1 MWIEVLPQLLQI
13 DTVYGFVTV
22 VREPLST
29 HIVHVCDPN
38 NFNSLSVF
46 YGLNNVHLFLS
57 MLLKPAVNL
66 KMT

>member
-1 MWIEVLPQLLQI
+1 M
-13 DTVYGFVTV
+13 FVTRTILTV
-22 VREPLST
+22 
-29 HIVHVCDPN
+29 
-38 NFNSLSVF
+38 LSVF